1 MKALNH
7 LSMQGKLILL
17 VLPALLVI
25 LYFAINNILTS
36 RDELSKMQ
44 QLDDRVRLVGL
55 ADPLIASLQKE
66 RGRSAVAFASSGDL
80 ARQAKQNLDRQRQ
93 ETDLRLQEYNNS
105 IRTLLAEAEFDRAV
119 NTSIREVEQQ
129 LKDLPNL
136 RQQVDQRSIAAS
148 ESGRRYTGLIMGMID
163 RIPLIV
169 RRASTGELA
178 RQVNAYFA
186 LAEAAEYAG
195 RERAGGASLIRS
207 GRFDLV
213 RLQQVAE
220 LAGRQQ
226 AYLTSVQSMLPS
238 DSPLR
243 DTIAKL
249 DTLPASQELARQRQ
263 TLFANAAGLT
273 QLNAAGW
280 FDTTTE
286 RIEVMNTD
294 RQVLLDNVRQLADQS
309 LASAR
314 NNLLTASV
322 LAAAAVLAVLV
333 LMLLTIRTINRQ
345 VGQLLS
351 GIRFAMDQ
359 KDLTR
364 PINVAS
370 RDEMG
375 AIGTAINELFQRFGQ
390 ALLQIDKASIQ
401 LATSTEQTS
410 STADQSA
417 AQVRQQQQQIEQVA
431 TATEEMTATS
441 EDISRNTQQ
450 VADAAQRAREKSR
463 DGDRVLQESMARIHS
478 LARSVQE
485 VNAVIDT
492 LEQRSQSISEVVEVI
507 RQVAEQTNLLAL
519 NAAIEAARAGEHGRG
534 FAVVADEVRALARQ
548 THESTTKIEDI
559 VGGFR
564 DITSNAGQSI
574 ATSHRLAN
582 ETSEQA
588 SNLEQTFADILN
600 DVSAIADMAN
610 QIATASEEQVAVTRE
625 LAGSMEQVRE
635 AANLTF
641 TGSQEITQVTGE
653 QARLSRQLQDLA
665 NDFKVPAQA

>member
-25 LYFAINNILTS
+25 LYFAIDNILTS

-55 ADPLIASLQKE
+55 ADPLIAALQKE

-105 IRTLLAEAEFDRAV
+105 IRALLAEAEFDRAV

-148 ESGRRYTGLIMGMID
+148 ESGRRYTGLIMGMLN

-169 RRASTGELA
+169 RRASTGEMA

-220 LAGRQQ
+220 LAGQQQ
-226 AYLTSVQSMLPS
+226 AHINSVQSMLPS

-273 QLNAAGW
+273 RLTAAGW

-364 PINVAS
+364 PIDVAS

>member
-55 ADPLIASLQKE
+55 ADPLIAALQKE

-105 IRTLLAEAEFDRAV
+105 IRALLAEAEFDRAV

-148 ESGRRYTGLIMGMID
+148 ESGRRYTGLIMGMIN

-207 GRFDLV
+207 GRFDLA

-273 QLNAAGW
+273 QLTAAGW

-364 PINVAS
+364 PIDVAS

-431 TATEEMTATS
+431 AATEEMTATS

-492 LEQRSQSISEVVEVI
+492 LEKRSQSISEVVEVI